1 MLKKGQKAPNF
12 KLKNDEGKEKS
23 LSDYKGKKV
32 ILYFYPKDD
41 TAYCTKEACNFRD
54 KLEEFKENGAQIIG
68 VSYDT
73 PEDHQ
78 KFKEKYRLNY
88 ELLSDVN
95 KDAAVAYGA
104 YDHQNPDLPKRITY
118 LIDEEGDIVNT
129 FGNVDVINHA
139 DEILKIL

>member
-12 KLKNDEGKEKS
+12 KLKNASGKEKS

-32 ILYFYPKDD
+32 VLYFYKKDD
-41 TAYCTKEACNFRD
+41 TPVCTKEACIFRD
-54 KLEEFKENGAQIIG
+54 KQEEFEEKGAQVVG

-73 PEDHQ
+73 PEDHS

-88 ELLSDVN
+88 ELLSDTN
-95 KDAAVAYGA
+95 KNAAVAYGA

-129 FGNVDVINHA
+129 FDNVDVVNHA
-139 DEILKIL
+139 DEILKII